1 MRVSESTKAA
11 CKAGPFTTGCVELS
25 AIKAR
30 YAELPGAIA
39 AGCERMVH
47 PSVLGQSD
55 RRRHSRFIGAMLA
68 APFFS
73 AGAAVTLVT
82 SGMGAAVTVAAIFA
96 AFGLCWFAAL
106 LVAASGKM
114 TLAGQLALV
123 VGSVALGALIA
134 AAGGVASPVA
144 LLAVALPFEAWWIG
158 QSRRAVIWGATS
170 AFVAVLL
177 QPLAGSVLPLDQT
190 EIAAWHWLVP
200 LAWALTLIPR
210 IAPLRGAANA
220 QLDPAGSHRLEDL
233 IDAVVLRIA
242 AHGEVLDVSAKARTM
257 LRLPP
262 ELLFGTGL
270 FDRIH
275 LSDRVPY
282 LSALADMRDG
292 ALSRRLDLRVRLPQS
307 SGVTADN
314 YRPFSLEM
322 MRAPGQETVFTLLLR
337 ENDELAGLRQELA
350 AANEA
355 AASAEVAKGRFLAVV
370 SHELRTPL
378 NAIIGFS
385 DMLLHEMFGSF
396 KDPRQKEYVGL
407 VRDSGQHL
415 LAVVTSILDV
425 SRIESGAYATE
436 PEPFRFREAVE
447 MCQSMMRLQ
456 AEAKA
461 IDLQAQIAPD
471 AGEINADRR
480 AVQQILI
487 NLVSNAIKFTPEG
500 GNVVIGAKRIGSR
513 LHFWVRDTGIGIAE
527 EDFVNLGKPFM
538 QIQNDYT
545 RRFEGTG
552 LGLSLVKGL
561 VALHEGTMS
570 IESMPGEGT
579 TVTISLPVSGPTS
592 RSAEKTGVVPMSAVK
607 AKADGGKG
615 ESNGSLRKTA

>member
-1 MRVSESTKAA
+1 
-11 CKAGPFTTGCVELS
+11 
-25 AIKAR
+25 
-30 YAELPGAIA
+30 
-39 AGCERMVH
+39 MVH
-47 PSVLGQSD
+47 PSVLGQDD
-55 RRRHSRFIGAMLA
+55 RRRESRFIGVMLA

-158 QSRRAVIWGATS
+158 QSRRAVIWGAIS
-170 AFVAVLL
+170 ALVAVLL
-177 QPLAGSVLPLDQT
+177 QPLAGSVLPLGQT

-210 IAPLRGAANA
+210 VASLRATASA

-242 AHGEVLDVSAKARTM
+242 AHGEVLDASAKARTI

-322 MRAPGQETVFTLLLR
+322 MRAPGQGTVFTLLLR
-337 ENDELAGLRQELA
+337 ENDEVAGLRQELA

-579 TVTISLPVSGPTS
+579 TVTISLPVSGPTG

>member
-1 MRVSESTKAA
+1 M
-11 CKAGPFTTGCVELS
+11 
-25 AIKAR
+25 
-30 YAELPGAIA
+30 A

-47 PSVLGQSD
+47 PSILGQND
-55 RRRHSRFIGAMLA
+55 RLRQRRFIGVMLA
-68 APFFS
+68 APFFA

-82 SGMGAAVTVAAIFA
+82 SGLGAAVTMAAIFA
-96 AFGLCWFAAL
+96 TFGLCWFTAL

-114 TLAGQLALV
+114 TFAGQAALAMGSLALAGV
-123 VGSVALGALIA
+123 IA
-134 AAGGVASPVA
+134 AAGGLASPVA
-144 LLAVALPFEAWWIG
+144 MLVVALPFEAWWIG
-158 QSRRAVIWGATS
+158 ASRRAALWGSVS
-170 AFVAVLL
+170 ACVAILL
-177 QPLAGSVLPLDQT
+177 QFFAGSVFPFGAA
-190 EIAAWHWLVP
+190 EIAAWHWLLP
-200 LAWALTLIPR
+200 LAWAFTLVPR
-210 IAPLRGAANA
+210 VAALGNPAGA
-220 QLDPAGSHRLEDL
+220 QLDPMTDDRLETV
-233 IDAVVLRIA
+233 IDAVVLRVGR
-242 AHGEVLDVSAKARTM
+242 HGEVVDASAKARTI
-257 LRLPP
+257 LKLQP

-275 LSDRVPY
+275 LSDRVAY

-292 ALSRRLDLRVRLPQS
+292 ASARRLDLRVRLPQN
-307 SGVTADN
+307 GNGPTADN
-314 YRPFSLEM
+314 YRPFSLELT
-322 MRAPGQETVFTLLLR
+322 RAQEQEDVFTFVLR
-337 ENDELAGLRQELA
+337 ENDEVAGLREELA
-350 AANEA
+350 AAKEA

-385 DMLLHEMFGSF
+385 DMLLHEMFGTF

-407 VRDSGQHL
+407 VKESGQHL

-425 SRIESGAYATE
+425 SRIEAGAYATE
-436 PEPFRFREAVE
+436 PEPFRFLEAVE

-456 AEAKA
+456 AEAKN

-487 NLVSNAIKFTPEG
+487 NLVSNAIKFTPDG
-500 GNVVIGAKRIGSR
+500 GDVVIGAKRIGSR

-527 EDFVNLGKPFM
+527 EDFANLGKPFM

-579 TVTISLPVSGPTS
+579 TVTISLPVNGPKG
-592 RSAEKTGVVPMSAVK
+592 RSTDKPGVLPMPAAKTEGET
-607 AKADGGKG
+607 KG
-615 ESNGSLRKTA
+615 DRDGSLRKTA

>member
-1 MRVSESTKAA
+1 M
-11 CKAGPFTTGCVELS
+11 
-25 AIKAR
+25 
-30 YAELPGAIA
+30 A

-47 PSVLGQSD
+47 PSIIGQSD
-55 RRRHSRFIGAMLA
+55 RERQRRFIGVMLA
-68 APFFS
+68 APFFA

-96 AFGLCWFAAL
+96 AFGLCWFVAL
-106 LVAASGKM
+106 LVAATGKM
-114 TLAGQLALV
+114 TVAAQVALAMAGLAL
-123 VGSVALGALIA
+123 GSLIA
-134 AAGGVASPVA
+134 AAGGLSSPVA
-144 LLAVALPFEAWWIG
+144 MLVVALPFEAWWIG
-158 QSRRAVIWGATS
+158 ASRRAALWGAVS
-170 AFVAVLL
+170 AAVAILA
-177 QPLAGSVLPLDQT
+177 QPLAVAAFPFVGAQ
-190 EIAAWHWLVP
+190 IAPWHWLVP
-200 LAWALTLIPR
+200 LAWALTLVPR
-210 IAPLRGAANA
+210 ISALRDTAGAADVVDTA
-220 QLDPAGSHRLEDL
+220 ARLEDI
-233 IDAVVLRIA
+233 IDAVVLRVA
-242 AHGEVLDVSAKARTM
+242 RHGEVLDASAKART
-257 LRLPP
+257 LLKLPP
-262 ELLFGTGL
+262 ELLSGNGL

-275 LSDRVPY
+275 LSDRVSY

-292 ALSRRLDLRVRLPQS
+292 ALSRRLELRIRLPQN
-307 SGVTADN
+307 GNGQAADN
-314 YRPFSLEM
+314 YRPFSLELV
-322 MRAPGQETVFTLLLR
+322 RGEEEVDVFTLVLR
-337 ENDELAGLRQELA
+337 ENDEIARLREDLA

-385 DMLLHEMFGSF
+385 DMLLHEMFGAF

-425 SRIESGAYATE
+425 SRIESGVYATE
-436 PEPFRFREAVE
+436 PEPFRFSEAVD

-456 AEAKA
+456 AQTKN

-471 AGEINADRR
+471 AGDINADRR
-480 AVQQILI
+480 AVQQMLI

-500 GNVVIGAKRIGSR
+500 GDVVIGAKRIGSR

-527 EDFVNLGKPFM
+527 EDFANLGKPFM

-561 VALHEGTMS
+561 VALHDGTMS

-579 TVTISLPVSGPTS
+579 TVTISLPVNGPKG
-592 RSAEKTGVVPMSAVK
+592 RPAEKAGVLTMPLAM
-607 AKADGGKG
+607 GK
-615 ESNGSLRKTA
+615 EDRNGSLRKTA

>member
-1 MRVSESTKAA
+1 
-11 CKAGPFTTGCVELS
+11 
-25 AIKAR
+25 
-30 YAELPGAIA
+30 
-39 AGCERMVH
+39 MVH
-47 PSVLGQSD
+47 PAIIGQGD
-55 RRRHSRFIGAMLA
+55 RLRQRRFIGIMLA
-68 APFFS
+68 APFFA

-82 SGMGAAVTVAAIFA
+82 SGMGAAVTVATIFA

-114 TLAGQLALV
+114 TLAAQVALAAGGLAL
-123 VGSVALGALIA
+123 AGAVA
-134 AAGGVASPVA
+134 AAGGLASPVA
-144 LLAVALPFEAWWIG
+144 LLALAVPFEAWWIG
-158 QSRRAVIWGATS
+158 GSKRAALWGGLA
-170 AFVAVLL
+170 ALAAMLL
-177 QPLAGSVLPLDQT
+177 QPFVASVVPLGGAQV
-190 EIAAWHWLVP
+190 AAWHWLLP
-200 LAWALTLIPR
+200 LAWGLTLVPR
-210 IAPLRGAANA
+210 LAALGDAARA
-220 QLDPAGSHRLEDL
+220 QPALLPNDRLEDM
-233 IDAVVLRIA
+233 IDAVVLHVAR
-242 AHGEVLDVSAKARTM
+242 HGEVLDASAKARTI
-257 LRLPP
+257 LKLPP
-262 ELLFGTGL
+262 ELLFGAGL

-275 LSDRVPY
+275 LSDRVAY

-292 ALSRRLDLRVRLPQS
+292 ALARRLDLRVRLPQDGS
-307 SGVTADN
+307 ASTADN
-314 YRPFSLEM
+314 YRPFQLEL
-322 MRAPGQETVFTLLLR
+322 MRAEEQQETFTLLLR
-337 ENDELAGLRQELA
+337 ENDETAELRDELA

-385 DMLLHEMFGSF
+385 DMLLHEMFGGF

-407 VRDSGQHL
+407 VKESGQHL

-425 SRIESGAYATE
+425 SRIEAGAYATE
-436 PEPFRFREAVE
+436 PEPFRFIEAVE
-447 MCQSMMRLQ
+447 MCQSMMQLQ
-456 AEAKA
+456 ANAKN
-461 IDLQAQIAPD
+461 IGLQAQIAPD

-487 NLVSNAIKFTPEG
+487 NLVSNAVKFTPDG
-500 GNVVIGAKRIGSR
+500 GNVVVGAKRIGSR

-561 VALHEGTMS
+561 VALHDGTMS

-579 TVTISLPVSGPTS
+579 TVTISLPVNGPK
-592 RSAEKTGVVPMSAVK
+592 RSATERNGVLPMPATRTK
-607 AKADGGKG
+607 GDAKGDR
-615 ESNGSLRKTA
+615 NGSLRKTA

>member
-1 MRVSESTKAA
+1 
-11 CKAGPFTTGCVELS
+11 
-25 AIKAR
+25 
-30 YAELPGAIA
+30 
-39 AGCERMVH
+39 MVH
-47 PSVLGQSD
+47 PSVLGQDD
-55 RRRHSRFIGAMLA
+55 RRRHSRFIGVMLA
-68 APFFS
+68 APLFS

-106 LVAASGKM
+106 LVAASGKI

-123 VGSVALGALIA
+123 VSSVALGSLVA

-144 LLAVALPFEAWWIG
+144 VLAVALPFEAWWIG
-158 QSRRAVIWGATS
+158 QSRRAVIWGAIS
-170 AFVAVLL
+170 ALVAVLL
-177 QPLAGSVLPLDQT
+177 QPFAGSVLPLGQT

-200 LAWALTLIPR
+200 LAWALTLFPR
-210 IAPLRGAANA
+210 VAPLRGAANA
-220 QLDPAGSHRLEDL
+220 QLDPAGSDRLEDL

-242 AHGEVLDVSAKARTM
+242 AHGEVLDASTKARTM

-262 ELLFGTGL
+262 ELLFGAGL

-292 ALSRRLDLRVRLPQS
+292 ALSRRLDLRVRLPQN

-322 MRAPGQETVFTLLLR
+322 MRAPGQETVFTLVLR

-385 DMLLHEMFGSF
+385 DMLLHEMFGTF

-527 EDFVNLGKPFM
+527 EDFANLGKPFM

-561 VALHEGTMS
+561 VALHDGTMS

-579 TVTISLPVSGPTS
+579 TVTISLPVNGPTGH
-592 RSAEKTGVVPMSAVK
+592 SAEKTGVVPMSAAK
-607 AKADGGKG
+607 ARADGGKG

>member
-1 MRVSESTKAA
+1 
-11 CKAGPFTTGCVELS
+11 
-25 AIKAR
+25 
-30 YAELPGAIA
+30 
-39 AGCERMVH
+39 MVH
-47 PSVLGQSD
+47 PAIIGQGD
-55 RRRHSRFIGAMLA
+55 RLRQRRFIGIMLA
-68 APFFS
+68 APFFA

-82 SGMGAAVTVAAIFA
+82 SGMGAAVTVATIFA

-114 TLAGQLALV
+114 TLAAQVALAAGGLAL
-123 VGSVALGALIA
+123 AGAVA
-134 AAGGVASPVA
+134 AAGGLASPVA
-144 LLAVALPFEAWWIG
+144 LLALALPFEAWWIG
-158 QSRRAVIWGATS
+158 GSKRAALWGGLS
-170 AFVAVLL
+170 ALAAMLL
-177 QPLAGSVLPLDQT
+177 QPFVASVVPLGGAQV
-190 EIAAWHWLVP
+190 AAWHWLLP
-200 LAWALTLIPR
+200 LAWGLTLFPR
-210 IAPLRGAANA
+210 LAALGDAARA
-220 QLDPAGSHRLEDL
+220 QPALLPNDRLEDM
-233 IDAVVLRIA
+233 IDAVVLHVAR
-242 AHGEVLDVSAKARTM
+242 HGEVLDASAKARTI
-257 LRLPP
+257 LKLPP
-262 ELLFGTGL
+262 ELLFGAGL

-275 LSDRVPY
+275 LSDRVAY

-292 ALSRRLDLRVRLPQS
+292 ALARRLDLRVRLPQDGS
-307 SGVTADN
+307 ASTADN
-314 YRPFSLEM
+314 YRPFQLEL
-322 MRAPGQETVFTLLLR
+322 MRAEEQQETFTLLLR
-337 ENDELAGLRQELA
+337 ENDETAELRDELA

-385 DMLLHEMFGSF
+385 DMLLHEMFGGF

-407 VRDSGQHL
+407 VKESGQHL

-425 SRIESGAYATE
+425 SRIEAGAYATE
-436 PEPFRFREAVE
+436 PEPFRFIEAVE
-447 MCQSMMRLQ
+447 MCQSMMQLQ
-456 AEAKA
+456 ANAKN

-487 NLVSNAIKFTPEG
+487 NLVSNAVKFTPDG
-500 GNVVIGAKRIGSR
+500 GNVVVGAKRIGSR

-561 VALHEGTMS
+561 VALHDGTMS

-579 TVTISLPVSGPTS
+579 TVTISLPVNGPK
-592 RSAEKTGVVPMSAVK
+592 RSATDRNGVLPMPATRTK
-607 AKADGGKG
+607 GDAKGDR
-615 ESNGSLRKTA
+615 NGSLRKTA

>member
-1 MRVSESTKAA
+1 MRQ
-11 CKAGPFTTGCVELS
+11 
-25 AIKAR
+25 R
-30 YAELPGAIA
+30 
-39 AGCERMVH
+39 
-47 PSVLGQSD
+47 
-55 RRRHSRFIGAMLA
+55 RFIGVMLA
-68 APFFS
+68 APFLT

-82 SGMGAAVTVAAIFA
+82 SGMGAAVTVATIFA
-96 AFGLCWFAAL
+96 AFGFCWFAAL

-114 TLAGQLALV
+114 ALASQ
-123 VGSVALGALIA
+123 VALGIGGLALAAAIA
-134 AAGGVASPVA
+134 AAGGMASPVA

-158 QSRRAVIWGATS
+158 ASRRAMLWGGVS
-170 AFVAVLL
+170 ALVAVLL
-177 QPLAGSVLPLDQT
+177 QSFAGLVLPFGPT
-190 EIAAWHWLVP
+190 EIAAWHWLLP
-200 LAWALTLIPR
+200 LAWALTLVPR
-210 IAPLRGAANA
+210 LAAFGNA
-220 QLDPAGSHRLEDL
+220 AHAQPALAASDRLEDT
-233 IDAVVLRIA
+233 IDAVVLRITRQ
-242 AHGEVLDVSAKARTM
+242 GEVVDVSAKARTI
-257 LRLPP
+257 LKLPP

-275 LSDRVPY
+275 LSDRVAY

-292 ALSRRLDLRVRLPQS
+292 APARRLDLRVRLPQN
-307 SGVTADN
+307 GDGPTADN
-314 YRPFSLEM
+314 YRPFSLELV
-322 MRAPGQETVFTLLLR
+322 RGELHQDIFTLVLR
-337 ENDELAGLRQELA
+337 EDGEVARLREDLAF
-350 AANEA
+350 ANEA
-355 AASAEVAKGRFLAVV
+355 AASAEVAKGRFLAIV

-385 DMLLHEMFGSF
+385 DMLLHEMFGGF

-425 SRIESGAYATE
+425 SRIEAGAYATE
-436 PEPFRFREAVE
+436 PEPFRFIDAVD
-447 MCQSMMRLQ
+447 MCQSMMQLQ
-456 AEAKA
+456 AEAKN

-487 NLVSNAIKFTPEG
+487 NLVSNAIKFTPDG
-500 GNVVIGAKRIGSR
+500 GAVVVGAKRIGSR
-513 LHFWVRDTGIGIAE
+513 LHFWVRDNGIGIAE
-527 EDFVNLGKPFM
+527 ADFANLGKPFM

-579 TVTISLPVSGPTS
+579 TVAISFPVNGPKD
-592 RSAEKTGVVPMSAVK
+592 RSTDKTGVLPMPK
-607 AKADGGKG
+607 AWTKG
-615 ESNGSLRKTA
+615 EAKGDRNGSLRKTA

>member
-1 MRVSESTKAA
+1 M
-11 CKAGPFTTGCVELS
+11 
-25 AIKAR
+25 
-30 YAELPGAIA
+30 A

-47 PSVLGQSD
+47 PSILEQND
-55 RRRHSRFIGAMLA
+55 RLHQRRFIGVMLA
-68 APFFS
+68 APFFA

-96 AFGLCWFAAL
+96 SFGLCWFAAL
-106 LVAASGKM
+106 LVAATGKM
-114 TLAGQLALV
+114 ALAGRAALAMGGLA
-123 VGSVALGALIA
+123 VAGVIA
-134 AAGGVASPVA
+134 AAGGLASPVA
-144 LLAVALPFEAWWIG
+144 LLALALPFEAWWIG
-158 QSRRAVIWGATS
+158 GSRRAALWGGVA
-170 AFVAVLL
+170 ALAAVLL
-177 QPLAGSVLPLDQT
+177 QYFAGSVLPLNPTQ
-190 EIAAWHWLVP
+190 IAAWHWLLP
-200 LAWALTLIPR
+200 LAWTFTLAPRLAALGNP
-210 IAPLRGAANA
+210 AGAR
-220 QLDPAGSHRLEDL
+220 LDPAVDDRLENI
-233 IDAVVLRIA
+233 IDAVVLRVGR
-242 AHGEVLDVSAKARTM
+242 HGEVQDASAKART
-257 LRLPP
+257 LLKLQP
-262 ELLFGTGL
+262 ELLLGTGL

-275 LSDRVPY
+275 LSDRVAY

-292 ALSRRLDLRVRLPQS
+292 ALARRLDLRVRLPQD
-307 SGVTADN
+307 GGGATADN
-314 YRPFSLEM
+314 YRPFSLELA
-322 MRAPGQETVFTLLLR
+322 RAEKQEDVFTLVLR
-337 ENDELAGLRQELA
+337 ENGEVAALREDLA

-385 DMLLHEMFGSF
+385 DMLLHEMFGGF

-407 VRDSGQHL
+407 VRESGQHL

-436 PEPFRFREAVE
+436 PEPFRFVEAVE

-456 AEAKA
+456 AEAKN
-461 IDLQAQIAPD
+461 IDLQTQIAPD

-487 NLVSNAIKFTPEG
+487 NLVSNAIKFTPDG
-500 GNVVIGAKRIGSR
+500 GDVVVGAKRIGSR

-527 EDFVNLGKPFM
+527 EDFENLGKPFM

-561 VALHEGTMS
+561 VALHDGTMS

-579 TVTISLPVSGPTS
+579 TVTISLPVKGPRG
-592 RSAEKTGVVPMSAVK
+592 RSTDKPGVLPMPA
-607 AKADGGKG
+607 ARTKG
-615 ESNGSLRKTA
+615 EGDRNGSLRKTA

>member
-1 MRVSESTKAA
+1 
-11 CKAGPFTTGCVELS
+11 
-25 AIKAR
+25 
-30 YAELPGAIA
+30 
-39 AGCERMVH
+39 MVH
-47 PSVLGQSD
+47 PAIVGRDGRLRQ
-55 RRRHSRFIGAMLA
+55 RRFIGTMLA
-68 APFFS
+68 APFFA

-82 SGMGAAVTVAAIFA
+82 SGMGAAVTVATIFA

-114 TLAGQLALV
+114 ALAAQVALVAGGLALAGA
-123 VGSVALGALIA
+123 IA
-134 AAGGVASPVA
+134 AAGGLASPVA
-144 LLAVALPFEAWWIG
+144 LLAPALPFEAWWIG
-158 QSRRAVIWGATS
+158 GSKRAALWGGIS
-170 AFVAVLL
+170 ALAAVLL
-177 QPLAGSVLPLDQT
+177 QPFVGSVVPLGAVQV
-190 EIAAWHWLVP
+190 AAWHWLLP
-200 LAWALTLIPR
+200 LAWGLTLVPR
-210 IAPLRGAANA
+210 LAALGDAARA
-220 QLDPAGSHRLEDL
+220 QPALPPSDRLEDV
-233 IDAVVLRIA
+233 IDAVVLHVAR
-242 AHGEVLDVSAKARTM
+242 HGEVLDASAKARTI
-257 LRLPP
+257 LKLPP
-262 ELLFGTGL
+262 ELLFGAGL

-275 LSDRVPY
+275 LSDRVAY
-282 LSALADMRDG
+282 LSALADLRDG
-292 ALSRRLDLRVRLPQS
+292 ALARRLDLRVRLPQD
-307 SGVTADN
+307 GNAPMADN
-314 YRPFSLEM
+314 YRPFQLELV
-322 MRAPGQETVFTLLLR
+322 RAEEQQETFTLLLR
-337 ENDELAGLRQELA
+337 ENDEVAELRDELA

-385 DMLLHEMFGSF
+385 DMLLHEMFGGF

-425 SRIESGAYATE
+425 SRIEAGAYATE
-436 PEPFRFREAVE
+436 PEPFRFIEAVE
-447 MCQSMMRLQ
+447 MCQSMMQLQ
-456 AEAKA
+456 ANAKN

-487 NLVSNAIKFTPEG
+487 NLVSNAIKFTPDG
-500 GNVVIGAKRIGSR
+500 GDVVVGAKRIGSR

-527 EDFVNLGKPFM
+527 EDFANLGKPFM

-579 TVTISLPVSGPTS
+579 TVTISLPVNGPKKRATD
-592 RSAEKTGVVPMSAVK
+592 RNGVLAMPVTRTK
-607 AKADGGKG
+607 GDAKGDR
-615 ESNGSLRKTA
+615 NGSLRKTA

>member
-1 MRVSESTKAA
+1 M
-11 CKAGPFTTGCVELS
+11 P
-25 AIKAR
+25 IKAR

-47 PSVLGQSD
+47 PSILGQSD
-55 RRRHSRFIGAMLA
+55 RERQRRFIGVMLA
-68 APFFS
+68 APFFA

-82 SGMGAAVTVAAIFA
+82 SGMGAAVTMAAIFA
-96 AFGLCWFAAL
+96 AFGLCWFVAL
-106 LVAASGKM
+106 LVAATGKM
-114 TLAGQLALV
+114 AVAARIALAMAA
-123 VGSVALGALIA
+123 VALGGLIA
-134 AAGGVASPVA
+134 AAGGLSSPVA
-144 LLAVALPFEAWWIG
+144 MLAVALPFEAWWIG
-158 QSRRAVIWGATS
+158 ASRRAALWGAFS
-170 AFVAVLL
+170 AIVAIAL
-177 QPLAGSVLPLDQT
+177 QPLAASSLPIVGAQ
-190 EIAAWHWLVP
+190 IAAWHWLVP

-210 IAPLRGAANA
+210 LSAFRDTAGAVEMP
-220 QLDPAGSHRLEDL
+220 DSGDRLEDI
-233 IDAVVLRIA
+233 IDAVILRVA
-242 AHGEVLDVSAKARTM
+242 RHGEVLDASARART
-257 LRLPP
+257 LLKLPP
-262 ELLFGTGL
+262 ELLSGTGF
-270 FDRIH
+270 FDRVH
-275 LSDRVPY
+275 LSDRVCY

-292 ALSRRLDLRVRLPQS
+292 ALSRRLELRVRLPQN
-307 SGVTADN
+307 GNGQNENRQNDNRLAADN
-314 YRPFSLEM
+314 YRPFSLELV
-322 MRAPGQETVFTLLLR
+322 RGEEQSDIFTLILRDNDETARLR
-337 ENDELAGLRQELA
+337 EELAQ
-350 AANEA
+350 ANEA
-355 AASAEVAKGRFLAVV
+355 AVAAEVAKGRFLAVV

-385 DMLLHEMFGSF
+385 DMLLHEMFGAF
-396 KDPRQKEYVGL
+396 KDPRQKEYVTL

-436 PEPFRFREAVE
+436 PEPFRFMEAVD

-456 AEAKA
+456 AQAKN

-471 AGEINADRR
+471 AGDINADRR

-487 NLVSNAIKFTPEG
+487 NLVSNAIKFTPDG
-500 GNVVIGAKRIGSR
+500 GDVVVGAKRIGSR

-527 EDFVNLGKPFM
+527 EDFANLGKPFM

-579 TVTISLPVSGPTS
+579 TVTISLPVNGPKG
-592 RSAEKTGVVPMSAVK
+592 RPANQAGVLTMPVTR
-607 AKADGGKG
+607 AKGDR
-615 ESNGSLRKTA
+615 NGSLRKTA

>member
-1 MRVSESTKAA
+1 M
-11 CKAGPFTTGCVELS
+11 
-25 AIKAR
+25 
-30 YAELPGAIA
+30 A

-47 PSVLGQSD
+47 PSILGRSD
-55 RRRHSRFIGAMLA
+55 RLRQRRFIGVMLA
-68 APFFS
+68 APFFT

-82 SGMGAAVTVAAIFA
+82 SGMGAAVTMAAIFA

-106 LVAASGKM
+106 LVAASGRM
-114 TLAGQLALV
+114 AFAGQVALAMGGLALAGIV
-123 VGSVALGALIA
+123 A
-134 AAGGVASPVA
+134 AAGGLASPAA
-144 LLAVALPFEAWWIG
+144 LLVVALPFEAWWIG
-158 QSRRAVIWGATS
+158 GSRRAALWGAVC
-170 AFVAVLL
+170 ACAALLL
-177 QPLAGSVLPLDQT
+177 QPFAGFVFPLGSA
-190 EIAAWHWLVP
+190 EVAAWHWLLP
-200 LAWALTLIPR
+200 LAWALTLVPR
-210 IAPLRGAANA
+210 VGA
-220 QLDPAGSHRLEDL
+220 LGDPAGAQPAADDRLETV
-233 IDAVVLRIA
+233 IDAVVLRVGR
-242 AHGEVLDVSAKARTM
+242 HGEVLDASAKARTI
-257 LRLPP
+257 LKLQP

-275 LSDRVPY
+275 LSDRVAY

-292 ALSRRLDLRVRLPQS
+292 ALARRLDLRVRLPQN
-307 SGVTADN
+307 GNGPTADN
-314 YRPFSLEM
+314 YRPFSLEL
-322 MRAPGQETVFTLLLR
+322 MRAQEQEDVFTFVLR
-337 ENDELAGLRQELA
+337 ENDEVAGLREELA

-385 DMLLHEMFGSF
+385 DMLLHEMFGTF

-407 VRDSGQHL
+407 VKESGQHL

-425 SRIESGAYATE
+425 SRIEAGAYATE
-436 PEPFRFREAVE
+436 PEPFRFLEAVE

-456 AEAKA
+456 AEAKN
-461 IDLQAQIAPD
+461 IELQAQIAPD

-487 NLVSNAIKFTPEG
+487 NLVSNAIKFTPDG
-500 GNVVIGAKRIGSR
+500 GDVVVGAKRIGSR

-527 EDFVNLGKPFM
+527 EDFANLGKPFM

-579 TVTISLPVSGPTS
+579 TVTISLPVNGPKG
-592 RSAEKTGVVPMSAVK
+592 RSTDKPGVLPMPA
-607 AKADGGKG
+607 ARTEGETKG
-615 ESNGSLRKTA
+615 DRDGSLRKTA

>member
-1 MRVSESTKAA
+1 M
-11 CKAGPFTTGCVELS
+11 
-25 AIKAR
+25 
-30 YAELPGAIA
+30 A

-47 PSVLGQSD
+47 PSILGQND
-55 RRRHSRFIGAMLA
+55 RRCQRRFIGVMLA
-68 APFFS
+68 APFFA

-82 SGMGAAVTVAAIFA
+82 SGMGVAVTMAAIFA
-96 AFGLCWFAAL
+96 TFGLCWFAAL

-114 TLAGQLALV
+114 AFAGQVALVMGSLALAGV
-123 VGSVALGALIA
+123 IA
-134 AAGGVASPVA
+134 AAGGMASPVA
-144 LLAVALPFEAWWIG
+144 MLVVALPFESWWIG
-158 QSRRAVIWGATS
+158 ASRRAALWGALS
-170 AFVAVLL
+170 ACVAILL
-177 QPLAGSVLPLDQT
+177 QAFAGSVFPFGPA
-190 EIAAWHWLVP
+190 EIAAWHWLLP
-200 LAWALTLIPR
+200 LAWALTLVPR
-210 IAPLRGAANA
+210 VAALGSPAGA
-220 QLDPAGSHRLEDL
+220 QLDPATDDRLENI
-233 IDAVVLRIA
+233 IDAVVLRA
-242 AHGEVLDVSAKARTM
+242 GRHGEVLDASAKARTI
-257 LRLPP
+257 LKLQP
-262 ELLFGTGL
+262 ELLFSTGL

-275 LSDRVPY
+275 LSDRVAY

-292 ALSRRLDLRVRLPQS
+292 APARRLDLRVRLPQN
-307 SGVTADN
+307 GDGPTADN
-314 YRPFSLEM
+314 YRPFSLELA
-322 MRAPGQETVFTLLLR
+322 RGEEQQDVLTFVLR
-337 ENDELAGLRQELA
+337 ENDELAGLREELA
-350 AANEA
+350 AAKEA

-385 DMLLHEMFGSF
+385 DMLLHEMFGTF

-407 VRDSGQHL
+407 VKESGQHL

-425 SRIESGAYATE
+425 SRIEAGAYATE
-436 PEPFRFREAVE
+436 PEPFRFVEAVE

-456 AEAKA
+456 AEAKN

-487 NLVSNAIKFTPEG
+487 NLVSNAIKFTPDG
-500 GNVVIGAKRIGSR
+500 GDVVVGAKRIGSR

-527 EDFVNLGKPFM
+527 EDFANLGKPFM

-579 TVTISLPVSGPTS
+579 TVTISLPVNGPNG
-592 RSAEKTGVVPMSAVK
+592 RSNDKPGVLPMPA
-607 AKADGGKG
+607 AKAETKG
-615 ESNGSLRKTA
+615 DRHGSLRKRA

>member
-1 MRVSESTKAA
+1 
-11 CKAGPFTTGCVELS
+11 
-25 AIKAR
+25 
-30 YAELPGAIA
+30 
-39 AGCERMVH
+39 MVH
-47 PSVLGQSD
+47 PSVLGQDD
-55 RRRHSRFIGAMLA
+55 RRRESRFIGVMLA

-158 QSRRAVIWGATS
+158 QSRRAVIWGAIS
-170 AFVAVLL
+170 ALVAVLL
-177 QPLAGSVLPLDQT
+177 QPLAGSVLPLGQT

-210 IAPLRGAANA
+210 VASLRATASA

-242 AHGEVLDVSAKARTM
+242 AHGEVLDASAKARTI

-282 LSALADMRDG
+282 LSALADMREG

-314 YRPFSLEM
+314 YQPFSLEM

-527 EDFVNLGKPFM
+527 EDFANLGKPFM

-579 TVTISLPVSGPTS
+579 TVTISLPVSGPTG

>member
-1 MRVSESTKAA
+1 
-11 CKAGPFTTGCVELS
+11 
-25 AIKAR
+25 
-30 YAELPGAIA
+30 
-39 AGCERMVH
+39 
-47 PSVLGQSD
+47 
-55 RRRHSRFIGAMLA
+55 
-68 APFFS
+68 
-73 AGAAVTLVT
+73 
-82 SGMGAAVTVAAIFA
+82 VAAIFA
-96 AFGLCWFAAL
+96 AVGLCWLAAL
-106 LVAASGKM
+106 LVAASVKM

-158 QSRRAVIWGATS
+158 QSRRAVIWGAIS
-170 AFVAVLL
+170 ALVAVLL
-177 QPLAGSVLPLDQT
+177 QPLAGSVLPLGQT

-210 IAPLRGAANA
+210 VASLRATASA

-242 AHGEVLDVSAKARTM
+242 AHGEVLDASAKARTI

-322 MRAPGQETVFTLLLR
+322 MRAPGQGTVFTLLLR
-337 ENDELAGLRQELA
+337 ENDEVAGLRQELA

-579 TVTISLPVSGPTS
+579 TVTISLPVSGPTG

>member
-1 MRVSESTKAA
+1 
-11 CKAGPFTTGCVELS
+11 
-25 AIKAR
+25 
-30 YAELPGAIA
+30 
-39 AGCERMVH
+39 MVH